1 MKKDIGMKERLQN
14 VKDRAAYIMATAY
27 TTAAMAPVYA
37 QSEGGGTK
45 IEAVTINKEV
55 DADTIVGQLMGIV
68 LLIATFAGGVLLL
81 WGMVM
86 FALSVKTDE
95 PESKQK
101 AFLCCISGAVLLS
114 LRAILGLAGIIADN

>member
-14 VKDRAAYIMATAY
+14 AKDKAAYVMATAY

-37 QSEGGGTK
+37 QGQGGGTTV
-45 IEAVTINKEV
+45 ESVTINDGV
-55 DADTIVGQLMGIV
+55 DANTIVGQLMGIV

-114 LRAILGLAGIIADN
+114 LRLILKAAGIIA